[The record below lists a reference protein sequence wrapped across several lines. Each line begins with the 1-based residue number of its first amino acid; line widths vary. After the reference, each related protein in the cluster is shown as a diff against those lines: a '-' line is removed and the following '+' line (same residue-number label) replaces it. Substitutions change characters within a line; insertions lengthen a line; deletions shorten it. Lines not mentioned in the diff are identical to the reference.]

1 MNGRVALVTA
11 ATAISAAGNGFGR
24 IALTFGV
31 LALPGVTARG
41 LSLVLVCLV
50 VPQILFVVFGGVLAD
65 RVSRFRLLVLSDV
78 LSALAYSGLAA
89 GLWWHAPIPALAGFA
104 AVAGT
109 ALAVSGP
116 ATSGLMPEIVAT
128 DRLQSAN
135 SLVMTAMR
143 SADLAGT
150 ALGGTVVT
158 WLGAPSTLVLNAA
171 TFAASAVLLAL
182 LRLPSRVRAEATSLL
197 GDLRLGW
204 RAFTGRRWLWA
215 TVTAL
220 SFTSAALAATMGI
233 LGPLVALHT
242 WDSVRSWSLVAA
254 ASTGG
259 MLCGAAFSARLRPV
273 RPLLVGLLLLLLLVV
288 PLSLLAVGVSP
299 WAVAAA
305 MFCAGLANDAF
316 GVLWHTT
323 VQREV
328 PEEVLA
334 RVASYDWLGTMV
346 LAPVGVLVAAPLS
359 TAFGTG
365 PVLVGCAALVAVSSL
380 AALSFPEVRRLRA
393 VHLPG
398 EVDQVA
404 VEDSNPSTSSVMMRR
419 TS

>member
-1 MNGRVALVTA
+1 MSTSTQATRRVTLLTA

-31 LALPGVTARG
+31 LDLPGATAQG
-41 LSLVLVCLV
+41 LSIVLVCLV

-78 LSALAYSGLAA
+78 LSALAYTGLAA
-89 GLWWHAPIPALAGFA
+89 GLWWYAPIPVLAVFA
-104 AVAGT
+104 AVAGI
-109 ALAVSGP
+109 ASSVSGP
-116 ATSGLMPEIVAT
+116 ATSGLMPEIVAA
-128 DRLQSAN
+128 DRLQPTN

-150 ALGGTVVT
+150 ALGGIVVT
-158 WLGAPSTLVLNAA
+158 WWGAPSTLLVNAV
-171 TFAASAVLLAL
+171 TFVASAVLLAL

-197 GDLRLGW
+197 ADLRLGW
-204 RAFTGRRWLWA
+204 RAFIGRQWLWA

-233 LGPLVALHT
+233 LGPLVALST
-242 WDSVRSWSLVAA
+242 WDGVQSWSLIAA

-259 MLCGAAFSARLRPV
+259 MLCGAAVSARVRPR

-288 PLSLLAVGVSP
+288 PLLLLAGGVSP
-299 WAVAAA
+299 WVVAAA
-305 MFCAGLANDAF
+305 MFCAGLANDVF

-323 VQREV
+323 MQREV

-359 TAFGTG
+359 TALGTG
-365 PVLVGCAALVAVSSL
+365 PVLVGCAVLVAVSSL
-380 AALSFPEVRRLRA
+380 AALLSPQVRGLRA
-393 VHLPG
+393 
-398 EVDQVA
+398 EVNA
-404 VEDSNPSTSSVMMRR
+404 
-419 TS
+419 

>member
-1 MNGRVALVTA
+1 VSTATPVTRRVALLTA

-31 LALPGVTARG
+31 LELPGATAQG
-41 LSLVLVCLV
+41 LALVLVCLV
-50 VPQILFVVFGGVLAD
+50 VPQILFVLFGGVLAD

-89 GLWWHAPIPALAGFA
+89 GLWWPAPIPVLATFA
-104 AVAGT
+104 AVAGI
-109 ALAVSGP
+109 ALSVSGP
-116 ATSGLMPEIVAT
+116 ATSGLLPEIVAA
-128 DRLQSAN
+128 DRLQPTN

-158 WLGAPSTLVLNAA
+158 WWGAPSTLLANAA

-204 RAFTGRRWLWA
+204 QAFIDRQWLWA

-220 SFTSAALAATMGI
+220 SFTSAALGATMGI
-233 LGPLVALHT
+233 LGPLVALNT
-242 WDSVRSWSLVAA
+242 WDSVQSWSLIAA
-254 ASTGG
+254 ASTVG
-259 MLCGAAFSARLRPV
+259 MLCGAAVSARLRPR
-273 RPLLVGLLLLLLLVV
+273 RPLVVGLLLLLLLVV
-288 PLSLLAVGVSP
+288 PLLLLAAGGSP
-299 WAVAAA
+299 WVVAAA
-305 MFCAGLANDAF
+305 MFCAGLANDVF

-323 VQREV
+323 MQREV

-346 LAPVGVLVAAPLS
+346 LVPVGVLVAAPLS
-359 TAFGTG
+359 TAFGAG
-365 PVLVGCAALVAVSSL
+365 PVLAGCAILVAVSTL
-380 AALSFPEVRRLRA
+380 AALLSPQVRSLRA
-393 VHLPG
+393 ERV
-398 EVDQVA
+398 
-404 VEDSNPSTSSVMMRR
+404 SNNA
-419 TS
+419 